1 MTHSQDH
8 SGHLSQLTAQLLAWS
23 WLVPLVLALWIAD
36 SSTQLLSRYS
46 ANVGAI
52 WLANGVIV
60 AAMMRAPTQA
70 WTQMV
75 VAASV
80 TLVAGE
86 LMMGNGPVDAV
97 VFSASNMLEVLII
110 TVPLRVMQMDRAMS
124 NPFGLMAFYAIA
136 ILVGTLISSVVAIAW
151 LSVTQ
156 GANAWHLFPIW
167 YASAAAGMIT
177 IAPLGAVLR
186 ASDFRDFFM
195 WRKLPGTLGL
205 CAVMAATLVLMRSMH
220 QLPLGFLFFPV
231 FLLFTAFRGY
241 AGLAF
246 CTVAGS
252 LATFANLLTSK
263 GYLSVSEMRFED
275 KLIVLQ
281 IFVAI
286 LSLTSMFFA
295 SVLSERRK
303 LIEQLREASKA
314 AIASRDAAEHA
325 SRTKSSF
332 LASMSH
338 ELRTP
343 LNAILG
349 YSEIMRDG
357 LLRARCE
364 GECREHSKIIHGA
377 GSHLL
382 SLINDILDMSKIEA
396 GKFDLHLDRVDACA
410 AVRDCVGLMDVR
422 AQQGH
427 LRLVSELPPESLEM
441 LADGRALRQIVLN
454 LLSNAIK
461 FTAAG
466 GTVTVSLRED
476 GDRLVL
482 GVRDTG
488 IGIPAKDLPRLGIPF
503 EQVRRSSDVAH
514 SGTGLGL
521 ALVSALAQKHGGGMR
536 IESEEGVGTLVTIT
550 LPRKPASAAGT
561 QSLAAE

>member
-1 MTHSQDH
+1 MMHFQDRT
-8 SGHLSQLTAQLLAWS
+8 GPLPNITAQLWSWS
-23 WLVPLVLALWIAD
+23 WLVLLALALWIAD
-36 SSTQLLSRYS
+36 SSTQLLSNYS

-60 AAMMRAPTQA
+60 AAMMRAPTQR
-70 WTQMV
+70 WTPMV
-75 VAASV
+75 A
-80 TLVAGE
+80 VAGAMLVGGE
-86 LMMGNGPVDAV
+86 LIMGNGPADAL
-97 VFSASNMLEVLII
+97 VFSAVNILEVLMV
-110 TVPLRVMQMDRAMS
+110 TVPLRVLRLDGAMS

-136 ILVGTLISSVVAIAW
+136 GVPATLVSSLLAISW
-151 LSVTQ
+151 LSLTH
-156 GANAWHLFPIW
+156 GASLAHLFPIW
-167 YASAAAGMIT
+167 YASAAAGLIT

-186 ASDFRDFFM
+186 VRELQDFVA
-195 WRKLPGTLGL
+195 WRKLPGTIGL
-205 CAVMAATLVLMRSMH
+205 CAIMVATLFLMRSMH

-246 CTVAGS
+246 CTVLGS
-252 LATFANLLTSK
+252 LATFANLLTSQ
-263 GYLSVSEMRFED
+263 GYLSVSEMQFED

-281 IFVAI
+281 IFVGI

-303 LIEQLREASKA
+303 LIEQLRDASKA

-349 YSEIMRDG
+349 YSEIMRDR
-357 LLRARCE
+357 LLKARCE

-396 GKFDLHLDRVDACA
+396 GKFDLHLDRVDACL

-422 AQQGH
+422 AQQER
-427 LRLVSELPPESLEM
+427 LRIVTELPPGPVEM

-454 LLSNAIK
+454 LLSNAVK
-461 FTAAG
+461 FTPAG
-466 GTVTVSLRED
+466 GTVTVSLRPE

-482 GVRDTG
+482 SVRDTG
-488 IGIPAKDLPRLGIPF
+488 IGIPAKDLPRLGVPF

-521 ALVSALAQKHGGGMR
+521 ALVGALAQKHGGAMK
-536 IESEEGVGTLVTIT
+536 IESEEGVGTVVTIT
-550 LPRKPASAAGT
+550 LPREPAAAAGA
-561 QSLAAE
+561 QPLAAE

>member
-1 MTHSQDH
+1 
-8 SGHLSQLTAQLLAWS
+8 
-23 WLVPLVLALWIAD
+23 
-36 SSTQLLSRYS
+36 
-46 ANVGAI
+46 
-52 WLANGVIV
+52 
-60 AAMMRAPTQA
+60 
-70 WTQMV
+70 
-75 VAASV
+75 V
-80 TLVAGE
+80 TGE
-86 LMMGNGPVDAV
+86 LMMGNRPVDAV
-97 VFSASNMLEVLII
+97 AFSAVNILEVLMV
-110 TVPLRVMQMDRAMS
+110 TMPLRMMRLDSAMS

-136 ILVGTLISSVVAIAW
+136 GVPATLVSSLLAIAW
-151 LSVTQ
+151 LSLAHGV
-156 GANAWHLFPIW
+156 NASHLFPIW

-177 IAPLGAVLR
+177 IAPLGAVLCR
-186 ASDFRDFFM
+186 RDFLDVLG
-195 WRKLPGTLGL
+195 WRKLPGTIGL
-205 CAVMAATLVLMRSMH
+205 CAIMCATLFLMRSMH

-241 AGLAF
+241 AGLTF

-263 GYLSVSEMRFED
+263 GYLSVSEMQFED

-281 IFVAI
+281 IFVGI

-303 LIEQLREASKA
+303 LIEQLRDASRS

-357 LLRARCE
+357 LLKARCE

-396 GKFDLHLDRVDACA
+396 GKFDLHLDRMDACA
-410 AVRDCVGLMDVR
+410 AVQDCVGLMDVR
-422 AQQGH
+422 AQQAR
-427 LRLVSELPPESLEM
+427 LRLVTELPPLPLEM
-441 LADGRALRQIVLN
+441 WADGRALRQIVLN

-461 FTAAG
+461 FTPAG
-466 GTVTVSLRED
+466 GTVTVSLRQE

-482 GVRDTG
+482 SVRDTG
-488 IGIPAKDLPRLGIPF
+488 IGIPAKDLPRLGVPF

-521 ALVSALAQKHGGGMR
+521 ALVGAFAQKHGGGMK
-536 IESEEGVGTLVTIT
+536 IESEEGVGTVVTIT
-550 LPRKPASAAGT
+550 LPREPASAAGA
-561 QSLAAE
+561 QPLAAE

>member
-1 MTHSQDH
+1 MTHFQDH
-8 SGHLSQLTAQLLAWS
+8 TEPLAKVTAQLWSWS
-23 WLVPLVLALWIAD
+23 WLVLLALALWIAD
-36 SSTQLLSRYS
+36 SSALLLSTYS

-52 WLANGVIV
+52 WLCNGVVV
-60 AAMMRAPTQA
+60 AAMMRAPTQMWA
-70 WTQMV
+70 QMV
-75 VAASV
+75 AVAGAM
-80 TLVAGE
+80 LLAGE
-86 LMMGNGPVDAV
+86 LIMGNGPVDAV
-97 VFSASNMLEVLII
+97 AFSAVNILEVLMV
-110 TVPLRVMQMDRAMS
+110 TVPLRMLRLDGAMS

-136 ILVGTLISSVVAIAW
+136 GVPATLISSLLAIAW
-151 LSVTQ
+151 LSLSQ
-156 GANAWHLFPIW
+156 GVNSSHLFPIW

-186 ASDFRDFFM
+186 RRDFLDFVA
-195 WRKLPGTLGL
+195 WRKLPGTIGL
-205 CAVMAATLVLMRSMH
+205 CFVMVATMFLMRSMH

-252 LATFANLLTSK
+252 LATFANLLASR
-263 GYLSVSEMRFED
+263 GFLSVSEMQFED

-281 IFVAI
+281 LFVGV
-286 LSLTSMFFA
+286 LSLTSMLFA

-303 LIEQLREASKA
+303 LIEQLRDASTS
-314 AIASRDAAEHA
+314 AIASRDAAEYA

-357 LLRARCE
+357 LLKARCE

-422 AQQGH
+422 AQQGR
-427 LRLVSELPPESLEM
+427 LRVVAALPPGPQEM

-461 FTAAG
+461 FTPAG
-466 GTVTVSLRED
+466 GTVTVSLRQD
-476 GDRLVL
+476 CDRLVL
-482 GVRDTG
+482 SVRDTG
-488 IGIPAKDLPRLGIPF
+488 IGIPAKDLPRLGVPF

-521 ALVSALAQKHGGGMR
+521 ALVSALAQKHGGGMT
-536 IESEEGVGTLVTIT
+536 IESEEGVGTVVTIT
-550 LPRKPASAAGT
+550 LPREPAAAAGA
-561 QSLAAE
+561 QPLAAE